1 MHACMIMRIIRICKV
16 CFRIILYLSKKDK
29 GEEGNFTYA
38 ERLIDG
44 SIKIEDFFETK
55 TGKIIVSF

>member
-1 MHACMIMRIIRICKV
+1 MRIIRICKV